1 MRFTARRLIASLSV
15 LGLLA
20 AQSTAFA
27 ADEQKKVEFFEGKEF
42 VGVSESAKDDTTI
55 DLTKSKV
62 SADGLSSIKVPY
74 GYIVK
79 LTEKSEHE
87 SILLSEGNYNDLGK
101 FGWDNYAA
109 TAEVKHYS
117 ALEYELQAARV
128 QKVKEVVSAREKELN
143 TALRGDAI
151 AQKTDVGVD
160 NLRVEPVEGNH
171 EEKTE
176 LIFTGNTRLTNTTD
190 QKQTLTSQAFDFA
203 ESNTISATTTNSI
216 GASVSASATFNIPI
230 VGSLNTTISTQYN
243 FSKPD
248 TKSESKTVTYKI
260 PSQSITLEPG
270 QTVEVRARLEKVK
283 TAGKVRLIGDIN
295 GTESGY
301 VNLQK
306 LVGDIGL
313 VPTPDHKLTNGLV
326 YKWKSFEKKPYE
338 LSFSNQH
345 VEGEGTYQAE
355 YGSNLYIDV
364 VDMSTN
370 KVQTVQANATETQ
383 GDRSANGSSKDA
395 VELTA
400 NAGTFDMTK

>member
-42 VGVSESAKDDTTI
+42 AGASESAKDD
-55 DLTKSKV
+55 
-62 SADGLSSIKVPY
+62 
-74 GYIVK
+74 
-79 LTEKSEHE
+79 
-87 SILLSEGNYNDLGK
+87 
-101 FGWDNYAA
+101 
-109 TAEVKHYS
+109 
-117 ALEYELQAARV
+117 
-128 QKVKEVVSAREKELN
+128 
-143 TALRGDAI
+143 
-151 AQKTDVGVD
+151 
-160 NLRVEPVEGNH
+160 
-171 EEKTE
+171 
-176 LIFTGNTRLTNTTD
+176 
-190 QKQTLTSQAFDFA
+190 
-203 ESNTISATTTNSI
+203 
-216 GASVSASATFNIPI
+216 
-230 VGSLNTTISTQYN
+230 TTISTQYN
-243 FSKPD
+243 FSKAD

-313 VPTPDHKLTNGLV
+313 VPTPDHKLTTGLV
-326 YKWKSFEKKPYE
+326 YKWKSFEQKPYE

-355 YGSNLYIDV
+355 CGSNLYIDV
-364 VDMSTN
+364 VDVSTN